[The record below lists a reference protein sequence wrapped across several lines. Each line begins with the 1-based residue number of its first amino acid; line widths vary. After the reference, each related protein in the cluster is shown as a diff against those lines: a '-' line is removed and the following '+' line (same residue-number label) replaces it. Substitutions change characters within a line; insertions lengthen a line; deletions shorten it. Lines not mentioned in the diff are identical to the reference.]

1 MKAVDTIKYDDV
13 FEIVEAV
20 DRDMKTIEDDYP
32 VVNIY
37 AKYDAIK
44 EIFKAFICLDYD
56 IDGLVE
62 LFSYDIDGYDKEYVL
77 GVTEDGVTLDKIYD
91 TEDERYLYSK
101 CDVAFVHEECSSKLL
116 LEYINSK
123 IYVTLEECGECDEC
137 ELFTKCDGCCMKDDE
152 KCDDEDEKKEEV
164 KKPKS
169 DFSKKE
175 CVKENVKVKDDK
187 TVHEMDVSDDSH
199 GFTVSDYTDHGYHSF
214 SFYSSDIDFVSE
226 MMKLFR

>member
-1 MKAVDTIKYDDV
+1 MKAVDTIKYDDP

-20 DRDMKTIEDDYP
+20 DRVMKTIEDDYP

-37 AKYDAIK
+37 AKYDTIK

-56 IDGLVE
+56 INGLVE
-62 LFSYDIDGYDKEYVL
+62 LSHFEYDGYDKEYVL

-91 TEDERYLYSK
+91 TEDERYLYSE

-137 ELFTKCDGCCMKDDE
+137 ELFAKCDGCCMKDED
-152 KCDDEDEKKEEV
+152 KCDDEDEV
-164 KKPKS
+164 KKSKS

-175 CVKENVKVKDDK
+175 CVKENVKEKDDK
-187 TVHEMDVSDDSH
+187 TVHEMHVSDDSH

-214 SFYSSDIDFVSE
+214 SFYSSDSDFVSE

>member
-1 MKAVDTIKYDDV
+1 MKDVDTIKYDDP

-20 DRDMKTIEDDYP
+20 DKVMKTIEDDYP

-77 GVTEDGVTLDKIYD
+77 GVTEDGVTLEKIYD
-91 TEDERYLYSK
+91 TEDERYLYSE
-101 CDVAFVHEECSSKLL
+101 CNIAFVHEECSSKLL
-116 LEYINSK
+116 LEYIDSE

-137 ELFTKCDGCCMKDDE
+137 ELFAKCDGCCMKDDDECNGLRQKYLTVLARE
-152 KCDDEDEKKEEV
+152 KHDLY
-164 KKPKS
+164 KS
-169 DFSKKE
+169 NNFG
-175 CVKENVKVKDDK
+175 V
-187 TVHEMDVSDDSH
+187 
-199 GFTVSDYTDHGYHSF
+199 
-214 SFYSSDIDFVSE
+214 
-226 MMKLFR
+226 

>member
-1 MKAVDTIKYDDV
+1 MKAVDTIKYDDA

-20 DRDMKTIEDDYP
+20 DRVMKTIEDDYP

-62 LFSYDIDGYDKEYVL
+62 LSHFEYDGYDKEYVL

-91 TEDERYLYSK
+91 TEDERYLYSE

-116 LEYINSK
+116 LVYINSK
-123 IYVTLEECGECDEC
+123 IYFFL
-137 ELFTKCDGCCMKDDE
+137 
-152 KCDDEDEKKEEV
+152 
-164 KKPKS
+164 
-169 DFSKKE
+169 
-175 CVKENVKVKDDK
+175 
-187 TVHEMDVSDDSH
+187 
-199 GFTVSDYTDHGYHSF
+199 
-214 SFYSSDIDFVSE
+214 
-226 MMKLFR
+226 

>member
-20 DRDMKTIEDDYP
+20 DRVMKTIEDDYP

>member
-1 MKAVDTIKYDDV
+1 MKDVDTIKYDDA

-20 DRDMKTIEDDYP
+20 DRVMKTIEDDYP

-56 IDGLVE
+56 IDGFVE
-62 LFSYDIDGYDKEYVL
+62 LSHFEYDGYDKEYVL
-77 GVTEDGVTLDKIYD
+77 GVTEDGVTLGKIYD
-91 TEDERYLYSK
+91 TEDERYLYSG

-123 IYVTLEECGECDEC
+123 IYVTLEECGKCDEC
-137 ELFTKCDGCCMKDDE
+137 ELFAKCDGCCMKDDD
-152 KCDDEDEKKEEV
+152 KCDDEDEV

-187 TVHEMDVSDDSH
+187 AVHEMHVSDDSH

-214 SFYSSDIDFVSE
+214 SFYSSDSDFVSE

>member
-1 MKAVDTIKYDDV
+1 MKDVDTIKYDNP

-20 DRDMKTIEDDYP
+20 DRVMKTIEDDYP

-62 LFSYDIDGYDKEYVL
+62 LFSYDINGYDNEYVL

-164 KKPKS
+164 KKTKS
-169 DFSKKE
+169 DYSKKE
-175 CVKENVKVKDDK
+175 CVKEKDDK
-187 TVHEMDVSDDSH
+187 TVHEIHESDDSH

-214 SFYSSDIDFVSE
+214 SFYSSDSDFVSE

>member
-1 MKAVDTIKYDDV
+1 MKAVDTIKYEDP

-20 DRDMKTIEDDYP
+20 DRVMKTIEDDYP

-62 LFSYDIDGYDKEYVL
+62 LFSYDINGYDKEYVL

-137 ELFTKCDGCCMKDDE
+137 ELFTKCDGCCMKDDD
-152 KCDDEDEKKEEV
+152 KCDEEDEKKDEV
-164 KKPKS
+164 KKAKS
-169 DFSKKE
+169 DSSKKE
-175 CVKENVKVKDDK
+175 CVSKAEHVM
-187 TVHEMDVSDDSH
+187 HVSDDSH
-199 GFTVSDYTDHGYHSF
+199 GFTVGDYTDHGYHSF
-214 SFYSSDIDFVSE
+214 SFYSSDSDLVSE

>member
-1 MKAVDTIKYDDV
+1 MKDVDTIKYDDA

-20 DRDMKTIEDDYP
+20 DRVMKTIEDDYP

-56 IDGLVE
+56 INGLVE
-62 LFSYDIDGYDKEYVL
+62 LSHFEYDGYDEEYVL
-77 GVTEDGVTLDKIYD
+77 GVTEDGVTLEKIYD
-91 TEDERYLYSK
+91 DEDERYLYSE

-116 LEYINSK
+116 LEYIDSD

-137 ELFTKCDGCCMKDDE
+137 KLFAKCDGCCMKDDDE
-152 KCDDEDEKKEEV
+152 CNDEDEV
-164 KKPKS
+164 KKSKS

-175 CVKENVKVKDDK
+175 CVKENVKEKDDK
-187 TVHEMDVSDDSH
+187 TVHEMHVSDDSH

-214 SFYSSDIDFVSE
+214 SFYSSDSDFVSE

>member
-1 MKAVDTIKYDDV
+1 MKDVDTIKYDDV

-20 DRDMKTIEDDYP
+20 DRVMKTIEDDYP

-62 LFSYDIDGYDKEYVL
+62 LFSYDIDGYDREYVL

-91 TEDERYLYSK
+91 TEDEKYLYSK

-116 LEYINSK
+116 LEYIDSDV
-123 IYVTLEECGECDEC
+123 YVSVEECGECDEC
-137 ELFTKCDGCCMKDDE
+137 ELFAKCDGCCMKDED

-164 KKPKS
+164 KKTKS

-175 CVKENVKVKDDK
+175 CVKEKDK
-187 TVHEMDVSDDSH
+187 TVHEIHESDDSH
-199 GFTVSDYTDHGYHSF
+199 GFTVSDYNDHGYHSF
-214 SFYSSDIDFVSE
+214 SFYSSDSDFVSE

>member
-1 MKAVDTIKYDDV
+1 MKAVDTIKYEDP
-13 FEIVEAV
+13 FEIVELA
-20 DRDMKTIEDDYP
+20 DKAFNAIDGSYP

-37 AKYDAIK
+37 AKFNEIK

-56 IDGLVE
+56 INGFVE

-77 GVTEDGVTLDKIYD
+77 GVTKDGLTLEKIYD
-91 TEDERYLYSK
+91 EDAESYLYSE
-101 CDVAFVHEECSSKLL
+101 CDVAFIHEDCSSKLL
-116 LEYINSK
+116 LEYIDSDV
-123 IYVTLEECGECDEC
+123 YVSMEECGECDEC

-152 KCDDEDEKKEEV
+152 KCDDEDEV
-164 KKPKS
+164 KKSKS

-175 CVKENVKVKDDK
+175 CVKENVKEKDDK
-187 TVHEMDVSDDSH
+187 TVHEMHVSDDSH

-214 SFYSSDIDFVSE
+214 SFYSSDSDFVSE

>member
-1 MKAVDTIKYDDV
+1 MKDVDTIKYDDA

-20 DRDMKTIEDDYP
+20 DRVMKTIEDDYP

-62 LFSYDIDGYDKEYVL
+62 LFSYDINGYDKEYVL

-137 ELFTKCDGCCMKDDE
+137 ELFAKCDGCCMKNDE
-152 KCDDEDEKKEEV
+152 KCDDEDEV
-164 KKPKS
+164 KKSKS

-175 CVKENVKVKDDK
+175 CVKENVKEKDDK
-187 TVHEMDVSDDSH
+187 TVHEMHVSDDSH

-214 SFYSSDIDFVSE
+214 SFYSSDSDFVSE

>member
-1 MKAVDTIKYDDV
+1 MKAVDTIKYEDP
-13 FEIVEAV
+13 FEIVELA
-20 DRDMKTIEDDYP
+20 DKAFNAIDGSYP

-37 AKYDAIK
+37 AKFNEIK

-77 GVTEDGVTLDKIYD
+77 GVTKDGLTLEKIYD
-91 TEDERYLYSK
+91 EDMESYLYSE
-101 CDVAFVHEECSSKLL
+101 CDVAFIHENCSSKLL
-116 LEYINSK
+116 LEYVDSDV
-123 IYVTLEECGECDEC
+123 YVSMEECGECDEC
-137 ELFTKCDGCCMKDDE
+137 EMFAKCDGCCMKDDD
-152 KCDDEDEKKEEV
+152 KCDDEDEV

-187 TVHEMDVSDDSH
+187 TVHEMHVSDDSH

-214 SFYSSDIDFVSE
+214 SFYSSDSDFVSE

>member
-1 MKAVDTIKYDDV
+1 MKDVDTIKYDDA

-20 DRDMKTIEDDYP
+20 DRVMKTIEDDYP

-62 LFSYDIDGYDKEYVL
+62 LFSYDINGYDKEYVL

-164 KKPKS
+164 KKTKS
-169 DFSKKE
+169 DYSKKE
-175 CVKENVKVKDDK
+175 CVKEKDDK
-187 TVHEMDVSDDSH
+187 TVHEIHESDDSH

-214 SFYSSDIDFVSE
+214 SFYSSDSDFVSE

>member
-1 MKAVDTIKYDDV
+1 MKDVDTLKYDDA

-20 DRDMKTIEDDYP
+20 DRVMKTIEDDYP

-187 TVHEMDVSDDSH
+187 TVHEVHESDDSH
-199 GFTVSDYTDHGYHSF
+199 GFTVSDYNDHGYHSF
-214 SFYSSDIDFVSE
+214 SFYSSDSDFISE

>member
-1 MKAVDTIKYDDV
+1 MKDVDTIKYDDA

-20 DRDMKTIEDDYP
+20 DRVMKTIEDDYP

-56 IDGLVE
+56 IDGLIE
-62 LFSYDIDGYDKEYVL
+62 LFSYDINGYDKEYVL

-116 LEYINSK
+116 LKYIDSD

-137 ELFTKCDGCCMKDDE
+137 ELFAKCDGCCMKDED
-152 KCDDEDEKKEEV
+152 KCDDEDEV
-164 KKPKS
+164 KKSKS

-187 TVHEMDVSDDSH
+187 TVHEMHVSDDSH
-199 GFTVSDYTDHGYHSF
+199 GFTVSDYNDHGYHSF
-214 SFYSSDIDFVSE
+214 SFYSSDSDFVSE

>member
-1 MKAVDTIKYDDV
+1 MKAVDTIKYEDP
-13 FEIVEAV
+13 FEIVELA
-20 DRDMKTIEDDYP
+20 DKAFNAIDGSYP

-37 AKYDAIK
+37 AKFNEIK

-56 IDGLVE
+56 INGFIE

-77 GVTEDGVTLDKIYD
+77 GVTKDGLTLEKIYD
-91 TEDERYLYSK
+91 EDAESYLYSE
-101 CDVAFVHEECSSKLL
+101 CDVAFIHEDCSSKLL
-116 LEYINSK
+116 LEYVDSDV
-123 IYVTLEECGECDEC
+123 YVSMEECGECDEC
-137 ELFTKCDGCCMKDDE
+137 ELFAKCDGCCMKDDE
-152 KCDDEDEKKEEV
+152 KCDDEDEV

-214 SFYSSDIDFVSE
+214 SFYSSDSDFVSE

>member
-1 MKAVDTIKYDDV
+1 MKDVDTIKYDDA

-20 DRDMKTIEDDYP
+20 DRVMKTIEDDYP

-62 LFSYDIDGYDKEYVL
+62 LSHFEYDGYDKEYVL

-91 TEDERYLYSK
+91 TEDERYLYSE

-116 LEYINSK
+116 LEYIDSD

-137 ELFTKCDGCCMKDDE
+137 ELFTKCDGCCMNDE
-152 KCDDEDEKKEEV
+152 DKCDDEDEKKHEKKAEV
-164 KKPKS
+164 EKPKS
-169 DFSKKE
+169 DSSKKE
-175 CVKENVKVKDDK
+175 CVSKDEREI
-187 TVHEMDVSDDSH
+187 HVSDDSH
-199 GFTVSDYTDHGYHSF
+199 GFTVGDYTDHGYHSF
-214 SFYSSDIDFVSE
+214 SFYSSDSDLVSE

>member
-1 MKAVDTIKYDDV
+1 MKDVDTIKYDDV

-20 DRDMKTIEDDYP
+20 DRVMKTIEDDYP

-37 AKYDAIK
+37 SKYDAIK
-44 EIFKAFICLDYD
+44 EIVKAFICLDYD

-62 LFSYDIDGYDKEYVL
+62 LFSYDIDGYDREYVL

-91 TEDERYLYSK
+91 TEDEKYLYSK

-116 LEYINSK
+116 LEYIDSD

-137 ELFTKCDGCCMKDDE
+137 ELFAKCDGCCMKDEDN
-152 KCDDEDEKKEEV
+152 CDDEDEKKEEV
-164 KKPKS
+164 KKTKS

-175 CVKENVKVKDDK
+175 CVKEKDK
-187 TVHEMDVSDDSH
+187 TVHEIHESDDSH
-199 GFTVSDYTDHGYHSF
+199 GFTVSDYNDHGYHSF
-214 SFYSSDIDFVSE
+214 SFYSSDSDLVSE

>member
-1 MKAVDTIKYDDV
+1 MKDVDTIKYDDA

-20 DRDMKTIEDDYP
+20 DRVMKTIEDDYP

-62 LFSYDIDGYDKEYVL
+62 LFSYDINGYDKEYVL

-152 KCDDEDEKKEEV
+152 KCDDEDEKKDEV
-164 KKPKS
+164 KKAKS
-169 DFSKKE
+169 DSSKKE
-175 CVKENVKVKDDK
+175 CVSKAEHVM
-187 TVHEMDVSDDSH
+187 HVSDDSH
-199 GFTVSDYTDHGYHSF
+199 GFTVGDYTDHGYHSF
-214 SFYSSDIDFVSE
+214 SFYSSDSDLVSE

>member
-1 MKAVDTIKYDDV
+1 MKDVDTIKYDDA

-20 DRDMKTIEDDYP
+20 DRVMKTIEDDYP

-62 LFSYDIDGYDKEYVL
+62 LFSYDINGYDKEYVL

-137 ELFTKCDGCCMKDDE
+137 ELFAKCDGCCMKDED
-152 KCDDEDEKKEEV
+152 KYDDEDEKKDEV
-164 KKPKS
+164 KKTKS
-169 DFSKKE
+169 DYSKKE
-175 CVKENVKVKDDK
+175 CVKEKDDK
-187 TVHEMDVSDDSH
+187 TVHEMHVSDDSH

-214 SFYSSDIDFVSE
+214 SFYSSDSDFVSE

>member
-1 MKAVDTIKYDDV
+1 MKDVDTIKYDGA

-20 DRDMKTIEDDYP
+20 DRVMKTIEDDYP

-56 IDGLVE
+56 INGLVE
-62 LFSYDIDGYDKEYVL
+62 LSHFEYDGYDKEYVL
-77 GVTEDGVTLDKIYD
+77 GVTEDGVTLEKIYD
-91 TEDERYLYSK
+91 DEDERYLYSE

-116 LEYINSK
+116 LEYINSD

-137 ELFTKCDGCCMKDDE
+137 ELFAKCDGCCMKDEE
-152 KCDDEDEKKEEV
+152 KCDDEDEV

-187 TVHEMDVSDDSH
+187 AVHEMHVSDDSH
-199 GFTVSDYTDHGYHSF
+199 GFTVGDYTDHGYHSF
-214 SFYSSDIDFVSE
+214 SFYSSDSDFVSE

>member
-1 MKAVDTIKYDDV
+1 MKDVDTLKYDDA

-20 DRDMKTIEDDYP
+20 DRVMKTIEDDYP

>member
-1 MKAVDTIKYDDV
+1 MKAVDTIKYDDP

-20 DRDMKTIEDDYP
+20 DRVMKTIEDDYP

-62 LFSYDIDGYDKEYVL
+62 LFSYDINGYDKEYVL

-116 LEYINSK
+116 LKYIDSD

-137 ELFTKCDGCCMKDDE
+137 ELFAKCDGCCMKDDDE
-152 KCDDEDEKKEEV
+152 CNDEDEKKEEV
-164 KKPKS
+164 KKTKS
-169 DFSKKE
+169 DYSKKE
-175 CVKENVKVKDDK
+175 CVKEKDDK
-187 TVHEMDVSDDSH
+187 TVHEIHESDDSH

-214 SFYSSDIDFVSE
+214 SFYSSDSDFVSE

>member
-1 MKAVDTIKYDDV
+1 MITC
-13 FEIVEAV
+13 F
-20 DRDMKTIEDDYP
+20 
-32 VVNIY
+32 
-37 AKYDAIK
+37 
-44 EIFKAFICLDYD
+44 IFKAFICLDYD
-56 IDGLVE
+56 IDGFVE
-62 LFSYDIDGYDKEYVL
+62 LSHFEYDGYDKEYVL

-91 TEDERYLYSK
+91 TEDERYLYSE

-116 LEYINSK
+116 LEYIDSD

-152 KCDDEDEKKEEV
+152 KCDDEDEV

-169 DFSKKE
+169 EFSTKE

-187 TVHEMDVSDDSH
+187 TVHEMNESDDSH

-214 SFYSSDIDFVSE
+214 SFYSSDSDFVSE

>member
-1 MKAVDTIKYDDV
+1 MKDVDTIKYDNP

-20 DRDMKTIEDDYP
+20 DRVMKTIEDDYP

-37 AKYDAIK
+37 AKYDTIK

-62 LFSYDIDGYDKEYVL
+62 LFSYDIDGYDREYVL

-91 TEDERYLYSK
+91 DEDERYLYSE
-101 CDVAFVHEECSSKLL
+101 CDVAFVHEKCSSKLL

-152 KCDDEDEKKEEV
+152 KCDDEDEV
-164 KKPKS
+164 KKSKS

-175 CVKENVKVKDDK
+175 CVKENVKEKDDK
-187 TVHEMDVSDDSH
+187 TVHEMHVSDDSH

-214 SFYSSDIDFVSE
+214 SFYSSDSDFVSE